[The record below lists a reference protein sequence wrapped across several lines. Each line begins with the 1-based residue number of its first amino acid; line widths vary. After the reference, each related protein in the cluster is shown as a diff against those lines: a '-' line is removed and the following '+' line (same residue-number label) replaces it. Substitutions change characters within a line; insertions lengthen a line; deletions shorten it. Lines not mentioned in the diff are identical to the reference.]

1 MNTALAAICVG
12 KIVDLAFPIGWSEI
26 GVIATALAVIVA
38 LFANR
43 SAKKQLTNALKMQ
56 EQSKNVSL
64 LELRTKAI
72 DAICEGLPVSNSSMK
87 ALFNENIYA
96 VYEALCE
103 AKNRYQVAKSDEDTF
118 FEAVSSESDITPS
131 KENIKDRIQE
141 YEMFID
147 RPDCPQKIKDD
158 YVEYCGKNEEWWSI
172 TGLSDDRRMYN
183 HAEIRDRMIKSRQDI
198 EKYTEQLVEL
208 MEKFVA
214 SSIAPI
220 DT

>member
-1 MNTALAAICVG
+1 MNIELAAICVG

-72 DAICEGLPVSNSSMK
+72 DEIRKGLPVSNSSMK
-87 ALFNENIYA
+87 VLFNENIYA
-96 VYEALCE
+96 VYESLCD
-103 AKNRYQVAKSDEDTF
+103 AKKRYQVAKSDEDTF
-118 FEAVSSESDITPS
+118 FEAASSESNITPS
-131 KENIKDRIQE
+131 KENIKDKIQE

-158 YVEYCGKNEEWWSI
+158 YVEYCSDNEVWWSD
-172 TGLSDDRRMYN
+172 TGSSDDRRTYN
-183 HAEIRDRMIKSRQDI
+183 HAEIRDRMTESCQDI